1 MKNNKTKTVRTS
13 NAAAPVCV
21 CSRGHRV
28 WSAVALIGLFLCG
41 LMIGLPIGARH
52 NSIGDEK
59 QQLIGMTAKQCDDIA
74 TRIMNAMNSYPTDA
88 SLIAELNKLYSDNCA
103 GRVFIQ
109 QKEAKE
115 ATRSPESQEYKLA
128 ARPDSDMPTCE
139 RIEVLLADNLIPD
152 MGDYRN
158 AMINANIYASMVEYG
173 CPENAEQ
180 NRKSALEALQ
190 IANALSNDLAQDQ
203 NNAYSVI
210 DTYKK
215 LEMQTQA
222 REFLN
227 KVQKL
232 TDPAID
238 FILQMEKIINE

>member
-41 LMIGLPIGARH
+41 LMIGMPIGAKH
-52 NSIGDEK
+52 GASQSIRD
-59 QQLIGMTAKQCDDIA
+59 
-74 TRIMNAMNSYPTDA
+74 NVAMVPVD
-88 SLIAELNKLYSDNCA
+88 
-103 GRVFIQ
+103 
-109 QKEAKE
+109 
-115 ATRSPESQEYKLA
+115 
-128 ARPDSDMPTCE
+128 DMPTCA
-139 RIEVLLADNLIPD
+139 RIEQVLSEKLSDTELNNNADTFL
-152 MGDYRN
+152 Y
-158 AMINANIYASMVEYG
+158 NANIYASMAEYG
-173 CPENAEQ
+173 CPENAEKYREQ
-180 NRKSALEALQ
+180 ALSDLA
-190 IANALSNDLAQDQ
+190 IANALSDNGQ
-203 NNAYSVI
+203 NYADYDVASVI